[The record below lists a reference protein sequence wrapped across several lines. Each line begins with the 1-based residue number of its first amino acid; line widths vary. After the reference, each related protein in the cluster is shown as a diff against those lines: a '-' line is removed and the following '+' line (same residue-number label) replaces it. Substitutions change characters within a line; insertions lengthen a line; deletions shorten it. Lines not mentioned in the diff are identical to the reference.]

1 MTSQNNTIDR
11 LFAPLVQGS
20 GELNRYFR
28 KRPIISAALIIL
40 SVFLVL
46 AVVAGVVGQRIG
58 DARRAQTASVGVAPT
73 GPEPT
78 LRPLT
83 PEEFTLAPEAVRQLD
98 ADAARLFNEAIPFS
112 RLPVQAAKPFI
123 MTPTDIVQYSRA
135 LDCLSAAIFYE
146 AANETPQG
154 QAAVAQVIVNRMRH
168 PAYPKTICGVVFQG
182 SERTTGCQFSFT
194 CDGAM
199 GRPPSIEGW
208 ARARAVASAAL
219 NGSVAADVG
228 MATHY
233 HANYVSP
240 YWAERLVKVRQIG
253 VHIFYRWTGSWGLPF
268 AFSRQHAGEE
278 PVILKMAALSPPLE
292 TLDPAI
298 DPNLVVLAS
307 VEIETAPLVLLPRL
321 APADL
326 ALSQAS
332 SEAAAPHVAPA
343 LPVVAVVAANPL
355 APQSEQRAQRRSRI
369 PVPSGW

>member
-28 KRPIISAALIIL
+28 QRPIISAALIIL

-278 PVILKMAALSPPLE
+278 PVILKMAALSTPLE
-292 TLDPAI
+292 MLDPAI
-298 DPNLVVLAS
+298 DPALLTLTPVA
-307 VEIETAPLVLLPRL
+307 IETAALIVLPRH
-321 APADL
+321 PAVEVSTPPSTPD
-326 ALSQAS
+326 AS
-332 SEAAAPHVAPA
+332 ASPAA
-343 LPVVAVVAANPL
+343 PVVAAIVVVPSNPL
-355 APQSEQRAQRRSRI
+355 APASEQRAQRRSRI